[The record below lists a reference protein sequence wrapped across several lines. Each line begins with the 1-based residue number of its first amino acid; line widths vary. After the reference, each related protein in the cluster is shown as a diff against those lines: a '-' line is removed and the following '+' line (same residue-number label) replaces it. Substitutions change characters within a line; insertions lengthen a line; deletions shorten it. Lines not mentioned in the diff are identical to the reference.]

1 MVAQHLVVQL
11 LNIRQLKLKQ
21 EQTEVL
27 ELAPIQP
34 APEIITTALV
44 AVVAD
49 GMAAERQ
56 LPFQIVMLSIGI
68 ITVAALDMYIV
79 VVRLVTTPADV
90 CLVQNII

>member
-1 MVAQHLVVQL
+1 MAEQHLVAQL
-11 LNIRQLKLKQ
+11 LNIRQLKLKLALM
-21 EQTEVL
+21 EVL
-27 ELAPIQP
+27 ESALIQLAP
-34 APEIITTALV
+34 EVITTALV
-44 AVVAD
+44 AVAAD

>member
-1 MVAQHLVVQL
+1 MAAQHLVVQL